1 MSNLS
6 QLYEQDF
13 SAWIARNAGLL
24 RQGRLSEVDVEHLV
38 EELSEMGK
46 SQQHELVNRL
56 RILLAHLLKWQF
68 QYRLLSERWAEF
80 EGKSWRNTIIEQRAA
95 LRYLLE
101 KNPGLKSRIPAAL
114 DEAYP
119 QALDL
124 AIDESGLPAH
134 SFPAEIPYSPEQVFD
149 RAFYPPQED

>member
-1 MSNLS
+1 MCDLS

-13 SAWIARNAGLL
+13 SAWIERNMGLI

-38 EELSEMGK
+38 EELSEMGR

-56 RILLAHLLKWQF
+56 RVLLAHLLKWQF
-68 QYRLLSERWAEF
+68 QYHQLSRQWAEF

-101 KNPGLKSRIPAAL
+101 KNPGLKSRIARAL

-134 SFPAEIPYSPEQVFD
+134 SFPTEIPYSAEQVFD
-149 RAFYPPQED
+149 RTFYPPQGS